1 MCFKRNHQ
9 DSEKTEKSQSLNPHQ
24 KKTKLEKNKQ
34 SSKLVE
40 GRKMIKVIAEISG
53 TNIKKKERS
62 RERER
67 ENINETKSL
76 FFENINKIDNF

>member
-1 MCFKRNHQ
+1 
-9 DSEKTEKSQSLNPHQ
+9 
-24 KKTKLEKNKQ
+24 
-34 SSKLVE
+34 
-40 GRKMIKVIAEISG
+40 MIKVIAEISG